1 MHPDNRQR
9 IERRVA
15 EAAEAALAQRK
26 YVSAIDVL
34 IGLGWLA
41 PSQVDRW
48 RQGRVDHLERVVQP
62 NLKKIS
68 AAMRAFRGWARDR
81 GLRPSETA
89 YVARARDRRPLRFS
103 KSGDP
108 GIEKGY
114 RTHWVAPELSEAKRA
129 RLSERQSR
137 PPDLVAVSALNPWTC
152 AECGEAGEGLL
163 LMEDDGPICMA
174 CADLGHLVFLA
185 AGDAALTRRAR
196 KASRLLAV
204 VVRFSRSRKRY
215 ERRGILVEEA
225 ALERAEAECLAD
237 AEARAQRREREQARR
252 AEDDLDFQRRLARE
266 IARLYPACPITRAQ
280 RIARH
285 TGARGSGR
293 VGRSEAG
300 RVLNREAIELAVI
313 ASVRHEDTPYDEL
326 LMSGI
331 KRSDARERVRS
342 EVDRVLEQWSVAQ

>member
-163 LMEDDGPICMA
+163 LMEDDAPICMA